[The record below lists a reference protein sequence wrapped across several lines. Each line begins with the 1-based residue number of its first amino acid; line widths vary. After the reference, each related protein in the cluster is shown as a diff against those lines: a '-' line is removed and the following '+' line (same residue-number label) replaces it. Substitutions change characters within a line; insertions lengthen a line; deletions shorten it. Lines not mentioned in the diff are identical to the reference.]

1 MNKKQ
6 LHDNKFYYFVIL
18 INLISR
24 NNTVS
29 VTQQNPPTEDQLDR
43 LASRQSGPGV
53 EARVVL
59 APRLMTSQKKTT
71 RRSFCKQKEERRFSS
86 TLNMKI
92 SVGFQAES
100 TMDSG

>member
-53 EARVVL
+53 KACVVL
-59 APRLMTSQKKTT
+59 APTAYDVTKN
-71 RRSFCKQKEERRFSS
+71 SS
-86 TLNMKI
+86 TVVLETKTRTTLLMY
-92 SVGFQAES
+92 SS
-100 TMDSG
+100 